1 MEPVLEPAPS
11 VNSNPSPIPPPINS
25 VPPFLS
31 KTYDMVD
38 DLSTNEVVSWSS
50 GNNSF
55 VVWDVPEFSKVFLP
69 KYFKHNNFSSFVRQ
83 LNTYGFRKV
92 DPDRWEFANEGFLR
106 DQKQLLKGITR
117 RKSSHV
123 QQQNQQQT
131 QVQNSS
137 LAPCVEVG
145 KCGIAE
151 EEVERLERDKNV
163 LMQELVWLRHQQQAT
178 EHQLKDAVQKVQA
191 MEQRQQQMMSFL
203 AKVVQSPGFLNQL
216 VAQQSSNDGDRQ
228 IQGSSNKKRR
238 LPGEEDNDVDR
249 QIVKYQPSINEAA
262 QTMLRQFLNMSSS
275 NECESVSNSLN
286 SSNTVSGVTLPEVS
300 PDSAH
305 SATNQV
311 PEAGM
316 AHHPQAGLVQ
326 PNLGPS
332 PAAASWSPESECK
345 TGNGECLDPIMAAL
359 GGSLEMEGDAVSPKG
374 EGEMKELLVP
384 QLPGVQDPFWEQFF
398 ADEAP
403 VSGDA
408 EETIS
413 GSVENND
420 LAMEQELSEWTR
432 DQQQVNHITE
442 QMGFLS
448 SETHGGKNEK
458 HLLCIDVLS

>member
-11 VNSNPSPIPPPINS
+11 VNSNPSPIPPPIKS

-123 QQQNQQQT
+123 QQQNQQQI
-131 QVQNSS
+131 QVENSS

-163 LMQELVWLRHQQQAT
+163 LMQELVRLRHQQQAT

-191 MEQRQQQMMSFL
+191 MEQRQQKMMSFL

-238 LPGEEDNDVDR
+238 LPGEEANDVDR

-286 SSNTVSGVTLPEVS
+286 SSNAVSGVTLPEVS
-300 PDSAH
+300 PDSPH
-305 SATNQV
+305 SAMNQV
-311 PEAGM
+311 PEAGL
-316 AHHPQAGLVQ
+316 AHHPQAGVVQ

-359 GGSLEMEGDAVSPKG
+359 GESLEMEGDAVSPKG

-384 QLPGVQDPFWEQFF
+384 ELPGVQDPFWEQFF

-403 VSGDA
+403 VSGD
-408 EETIS
+408 EKRPYQGQWRIMTWQWS
-413 GSVENND
+413 
-420 LAMEQELSEWTR
+420 
-432 DQQQVNHITE
+432 
-442 QMGFLS
+442 
-448 SETHGGKNEK
+448 KN
-458 HLLCIDVLS
+458 